1 MDTALSL
8 PSLPAPR
15 IPALAERALQHQAG
29 HSRTEARP
37 DVDESKVDPATR
49 AKIRKSANEFET
61 MFVNQMLGHML
72 DSVPVDDTFG
82 GGQGEEMFR
91 SMLNEQYGKQITGR
105 GGLGIADQ
113 VYRELLRAQEGSHG
127 QG

>member
-1 MDTALSL
+1 MDSMPASFASALSTPRF
-8 PSLPAPR
+8 PSLV
-15 IPALAERALQHQAG
+15 ERAAKATEGSAPGQGADPARRGQIAKAASEFESMFVAQMVG
-29 HSRTEARP
+29 HMFEGVE
-37 DVDESKVDPATR
+37 VDE
-49 AKIRKSANEFET
+49 
-61 MFVNQMLGHML
+61 
-72 DSVPVDDTFG
+72 TFG

-91 SMLNEQYGKQITGR
+91 SMLVNEYGKQITRR

>member
-1 MDTALSL
+1 MDTALSFS
-8 PSLPAPR
+8 SLPPPR
-15 IPALAERALQHQAG
+15 IPALAERAAQA
-29 HSRTEARP
+29 RTEVRS
-37 DVDESKVDPATR
+37 DVDESKVDPAKR
-49 AKIRKSANEFET
+49 AQIRKSANEFEN
-61 MFVNQMLGHML
+61 MFITQMMTHMF
-72 DSVPVDDTFG
+72 DGIPVDETFG

-91 SMLNEQYGKQITGR
+91 SMLTAEYGKQVTKR